1 MSGEQAARETLLP
14 YSITRQ
20 ELDLRERHRNRR
32 LQGAEAH
39 SATISYTMLSGRS
52 IQLVRVLGIR
62 IGVDASWFFV
72 LFLIIWSL
80 SGYYNDL
87 FPGDDTKAFTLA
99 VVSALLFFLSILLH
113 ELGHAVVAIRNGIG
127 ISGIDLWMFGGVAK
141 MQRDT
146 DTPGVE
152 FRVAVAGPVVT
163 LLIALICFGIGSAI
177 SSPDQVGHAARFRIG
192 DFGGAL
198 AVLGYLAGINALVL
212 VFNLI
217 PGFPLD
223 GGRIA
228 RAIAWW
234 RTGDRTRAT
243 RFAARLGRGFA
254 IAMIALGAFWFL
266 TGDVIGG
273 VWLVFIGF
281 FLSQAARSAELQT
294 VITSR
299 IEGVRVRD
307 VMDAE
312 PVAVPDDMPLDRA
325 LDEYFL
331 RYGWPWFPVVDSL
344 GRFVGLVTRQSV
356 EGVPETVR
364 PGRTVAS
371 VMARDEAG
379 ELAAG
384 LEQPLEALLGLD
396 ALQRLGAVMAVDADG
411 VLRGIVTIDTV
422 RRALQ
427 EPAAAV

>member
-1 MSGEQAARETLLP
+1 
-14 YSITRQ
+14 
-20 ELDLRERHRNRR
+20 
-32 LQGAEAH
+32 
-39 SATISYTMLSGRS
+39 
-52 IQLVRVLGIR
+52 VFGIR
-62 IGVDASWFFV
+62 IGVDLSWFFV

-113 ELGHAVVAIRNGIG
+113 ELGHALVAIRNGIG
-127 ISGIDLWMFGGVAK
+127 ITGIDLWMFGGVAK

-163 LLIALICFGIGSAI
+163 LLIAVLCFAIGAAL
-177 SSPDQVGHAARFRIG
+177 SSPDEVLRGSRFETG
-192 DFGGAL
+192 AFGGTV
-198 AVLGYLAGINALVL
+198 AVLSYLASINALVL

-228 RAIAWW
+228 RSIAWW

-243 RFAARLGRGFA
+243 RFAARLGRIFA
-254 IAMIALGAFWFL
+254 FLMIGVGALWFL
-266 TGDVIGG
+266 YGNAIGG
-273 VWLVFIGF
+273 IWLVFIGF

-294 VITSR
+294 AITSR
-299 IEGVRVRD
+299 IEGVRVQD
-307 VMDAE
+307 VMDSE
-312 PVAVPDDMPLDRA
+312 PVAVAEDLPLDRA

-331 RYGWPWFPVVDSL
+331 RYRWPWFPVVDSV
-344 GRFVGLVTRQSV
+344 GRFTGLVTQQSV
-356 EGVPETVR
+356 EGIPEAIR
-364 PGRTVAS
+364 GGRTVGS
-371 VMARDEAG
+371 VMARDDAG
-379 ELAAG
+379 GLATG
-384 LEQPLEALLGLD
+384 LEQPLESLLGLD
-396 ALQRLGAVMAVDADG
+396 ALQRLGAVMAVDRDG
-411 VLRGIVTIDTV
+411 ILRGVVTIDQV

-427 EPAAAV
+427 RPTPA